1 MGVGLFLH
9 SIAEKDKNIA
19 LHRGGQKTVTISM
32 RKYTICMILGIY
44 TFTIDLEWL
53 AYEYNKTL

>member
-32 RKYTICMILGIY
+32 RKYTICMILVGIY
-44 TFTIDLEWL
+44 TFTIDFECFW
-53 AYEYNKTL
+53 NG

>member
-19 LHRGGQKTVTISM
+19 LHRGGQKTMTISM

-44 TFTIDLEWL
+44 TFTIDFECFW
-53 AYEYNKTL
+53 NG